1 MSEEYLNP
9 GEFYFPF
16 SELILHDEFIIH
28 TSFLGENVYSSPEFI
43 KTGKNSYKNLN
54 TQEVFEIPDS
64 EVNKTKVAL
73 IPNSSLL
80 ALI

>member
-1 MSEEYLNP
+1 MSEEYSNP

-28 TSFLGENVYSSPEFI
+28 TSFLGEDAYSSPEFI
-43 KTGKNSYKNLN
+43 KTGKNEYKNLN

-64 EVNKTKVAL
+64 EVNRTKVAL
-73 IPNSSLL
+73 VPTASQL

>member
-28 TSFLGENVYSSPEFI
+28 TSFLGDNVYSSPEFI
-43 KTGKNSYKNLN
+43 KTGKNSYRNLN